1 MQTDEGIRRDDL
13 VNQIGSLGR
22 KFNKSMP
29 PAVLELEAEKI
40 RDFCEK
46 LLLLLRGQ

>member
-1 MQTDEGIRRDDL
+1 MQTDEGTRRDDL

-29 PAVLELEAEKI
+29 PAVLKLEAGKI
-40 RDFCEK
+40 KDFCEQ
-46 LLLLLRGQ
+46 LLALLPK